1 MISHSFILERHSN
14 MMMKSCSDLWE
25 LGPPPNFILSI
36 PPPPVPDNLH
46 LSSINFST
54 PYGSMCNDAPKT
66 GVDIVES
73 APPGRPVND
82 DTWVFILLA
91 CGLLVLIGSSMLAL
105 FFVKYK
111 ESREKISLHEEH
123 LNSGKACETV
133 LYPPNTNDKF
143 LWATVTPKGT
153 TQHFTIANPSVCIHK
168 NSFENTAFD
177 SDDYFIRKPKV
188 SLPTRIENPN
198 IPPLNLYPTLG
209 KSINQQALL

>member
-1 MISHSFILERHSN
+1 MIYHSFILEKHST
-14 MMMKSCSDLWE
+14 MMMESCTDLWE

-36 PPPPVPDNLH
+36 PPPPVPENIH
-46 LSSINFST
+46 LSSINITT
-54 PYGSMCNDAPKT
+54 PYGLICDVASKK
-66 GVDIVES
+66 GEIVES
-73 APPGRPVND
+73 APQGRLVND
-82 DTWVFILLA
+82 DSWVFIFFA
-91 CGLLVLIGSSMLAL
+91 CGLLVLICSFAIAL

-133 LYPPNTNDKF
+133 LYPPNTNDKY
-143 LWATVTPKGT
+143 LWATITPKGT
-153 TQHFTIANPSVCIHK
+153 TQHFTIVNPSVCIHK

-177 SDDYFIRKPKV
+177 SDDYFARKPKV

-209 KSINQQALL
+209 KGQQALL